1 MVSYETVQSTS
12 NQESPKGIPYET
24 VQSTSDQG
32 SPKGI
37 QFGTGGWRAVIGD
50 GFTRQNIQL
59 LAKAMA
65 MKMKDENVA
74 DEGIVIGY
82 DRRFL
87 SKEAVKWACEVF
99 AAEGIQSWFVNRS
112 SPTPLVMFYVEK
124 HKMHYG
130 MMVTASH
137 NPAIY
142 NGIKVF
148 TCGGRDA
155 SEEQTRDIEEY
166 ARRAEAQGFID
177 YIPYDRAREAG
188 LVTEFNPLNEYLDNI
203 IANINMQAIRDR
215 GLHIVLDPMYGVSQT
230 SLKTILSTARCEL
243 DIIHGSHDTLFG
255 RRMPAPSEKSLTEL
269 CTYVKEMECDLGIAT
284 DGDADRLGVI
294 DDKGHYLTANDI
306 LRLLYYYL
314 LKYKGWRGAAVRN
327 VATTHMLDRMAESFG
342 QVCYEVPVGFK
353 HISAK
358 MQESGA
364 IIGGE
369 SSGGLTVRGH
379 INGKDGIYAASLL
392 VEMIAVT
399 GKQLSELA
407 EEIEKNYGQTYMEE
421 RSYQFSQERKLELT
435 KLLFEDKQLPEFDL
449 PLERVSYLDGCK
461 VYFQNGGWI
470 IARFSGTEPL
480 LRIFC
485 EMGTKEEAQKY
496 CDLFAEFLIA

>member
-1 MVSYETVQSTS
+1 M
-12 NQESPKGIPYET
+12 
-24 VQSTSDQG
+24 
-32 SPKGI
+32 I

-59 LAKAMA
+59 LAKAMS
-65 MKMKDENVA
+65 MKMKNEGVA
-74 DEGIVIGY
+74 EEGIVIGY

-99 AAEGIQSWFVNRS
+99 AAEGIKCLFVNRS

-124 HKMHYG
+124 HQLHYG

-148 TCGGRDA
+148 TYGGRDA
-155 SEEQTRDIEEY
+155 NEEQTKEIEAY
-166 ARRAEAQGFID
+166 
-177 YIPYDRAREAG
+177 AREAEKAG
-188 LVTEFNPLNEYLDNI
+188 GIVAVEYEKALAAGMVTEFNPLNEYLDNI
-203 IANINMQAIRDR
+203 IANIDMQAIRDR
-215 GLHIVLDPMYGVSQT
+215 GLHIVLDPMYGVSQI
-230 SLKTILSTARCEL
+230 SMKTILSTARCEIDL
-243 DIIHGSHDTLFG
+243 IHETHDTLFG
-255 RRMPAPSEKSLTEL
+255 RRMPAPSRESLTEL
-269 CTYVKEMECDLGIAT
+269 CTYVKEMDCDLGIAT
-284 DGDADRLGVI
+284 DGDADRLGVV
-294 DDKGHYLTANDI
+294 DDEGNYLTANDI
-306 LRLLYYYL
+306 LMLLYYYL
-314 LKYKGWRGAAVRN
+314 LKYKKWQGPAVRN

-342 QVCYEVPVGFK
+342 EKCYEVPVGFK

-358 MQESGA
+358 MQETGA

-399 GKQLSELA
+399 KKKLSQLQA
-407 EEIEKNYGQTYMEE
+407 EIREQYGNTYMEE
-421 RSYQFSQERKLELT
+421 CSFRFPAERKKELVDM
-435 KLLFEDKQLPEFDL
+435 LFQDRLLPEFDL
-449 PLERVSYLDGCK
+449 PIQKVSYLDGCK
-461 VYFQNGGWI
+461 VYFQSGEWI

-485 EMGTKEEAQKY
+485 EMENREKAQRY
-496 CDLFAEFLIA
+496 CGLFKEFLGL